1 MTNPTPSNQ
10 PLPTP
15 SIEALYSQEFPDT
28 MSFDAISAKLDSM
41 ESHPAIAQLRQKF
54 CYQAAFVLTDG
65 FTQCEQISLEMEEG
79 SLLKLFYENIKKL
92 DAVSTD
98 SFFFEA
104 FWSYLQKE
112 YNKCKDNIHKLCHV
126 QWKQDILKEDQVLD
140 YLLVP
145 FQNASDEIWNF
156 IMDEVNS
163 MQCEEGIPAFCKVLS
178 LYYRSRDNDVIIEG
192 LLAFMRKFPDYRAPN
207 ELLGY
212 TYYNMSMWNNAI
224 ACFERVQQEYY
235 FFLEDIYWML
245 AWSNGKIKNYA
256 DEEKYYRMS
265 YQLAPDIPFTLNN
278 LAYSL
283 YKQKKYLEAKE
294 LFRQCLDANKDLPY
308 AANNYVRVL
317 IALGRNADAKKFV
330 NSKKFKIAKA
340 IQERVKRLDN
350 HNVRLNKKDLS
361 VKSDTIIESDSDT
374 ADLFGITSSED
385 EIKRCQQLSN
395 EMQLEDKTKY
405 QRFSN
410 ERSPLEGEIN
420 HQQHP
425 NERQLESKTNHH
437 QPLNERQLEA
447 TAKHRQPSKEV
458 QLEDEV
464 KHQRFSNER
473 SLEGEIKHSQPLNER
488 QLEATAK
495 HLQFSKEKLLEEELT
510 ARIESGMQVFGK
522 YLKVYKRKGEYGRQY
537 NIPVG
542 RLDLLCEDA
551 NGNLYVVE
559 LKKDSGYDDVYEQIT
574 QYLAWFEQSEKFKG
588 KKVYGI
594 ICLNHPAQEL
604 LSKVHADKR
613 IRIFEYQIS
622 YTEL

>member
-1 MTNPTPSNQ
+1 MTNSTPSNQ
-10 PLPTP
+10 PLPAP

-41 ESHPAIAQLRQKF
+41 GSHPAIAQLRQKF
-54 CYQAAFVLTDG
+54 CYQVAFVLTDG
-65 FTQCEQISLEMEEG
+65 FTQYEQISLEMEEG

-98 SFFFEA
+98 GFFFEA

-163 MQCEEGIPAFCKVLS
+163 MQCEEGIPEFCKVLS

-192 LLAFMRKFPDYRAPN
+192 LLAFMRKFPNYRAPN

-212 TYYNMSMWNNAI
+212 TYYNMAMWNNAI

-235 FFLEDIYWML
+235 FFHEDIYWML

-278 LAYSL
+278 LGYSL

-294 LFRQCLDANKDLPY
+294 LFGQCLDANKDLPY

-340 IQERVKRLDN
+340 IQERVKRQDD

-374 ADLFGITSSED
+374 ADLFEITSSED
-385 EIKRCQQLSN
+385 EIKRCQQYTNNRLSENGAKCQQPSN
-395 EMQLEDKTKY
+395 EMQLE
-405 QRFSN
+405 
-410 ERSPLEGEIN
+410 
-420 HQQHP
+420 
-425 NERQLESKTNHH
+425 SKT
-437 QPLNERQLEA
+437 
-447 TAKHRQPSKEV
+447 
-458 QLEDEV
+458 

-551 NGNLYVVE
+551 NGNLYVIE

-594 ICLNHPAQEL
+594 ICLNHPTQEL

>member
-1 MTNPTPSNQ
+1 MTNSTPSNQ

-15 SIEALYSQEFPDT
+15 FIEVLYSQEFPDT
-28 MSFDAISAKLDSM
+28 MSFDAISTKLDSM
-41 ESHPAIAQLRQKF
+41 GSHPAIAQLRQKF
-54 CYQAAFVLTDG
+54 CYQVAFVLTDG
-65 FTQCEQISLEMEEG
+65 FTQYEQISLEMEEG

-126 QWKQDILKEDQVLD
+126 QWRQDILKEDQVLD

-163 MQCEEGIPAFCKVLS
+163 MHCEEGIPEFCKALS

-192 LLAFMRKFPDYRAPN
+192 LLAFMRKFPKYRAPN

-212 TYYNMSMWNNAI
+212 TYYNMAMWDNAI

-235 FFLEDIYWML
+235 FFHEDIYWML

-294 LFRQCLDANKDLPY
+294 LFGQCLDVNKDLPY

-340 IQERVKRLDN
+340 IQERVKRLDD

-374 ADLFGITSSED
+374 ADLFEITSSEV
-385 EIKRCQQLSN
+385 EIKRCQQYTNNRLSENGAKCQQPSN
-395 EMQLEDKTKY
+395 EMQLE
-405 QRFSN
+405 
-410 ERSPLEGEIN
+410 
-420 HQQHP
+420 
-425 NERQLESKTNHH
+425 SKT
-437 QPLNERQLEA
+437 
-447 TAKHRQPSKEV
+447 
-458 QLEDEV
+458 

-495 HLQFSKEKLLEEELT
+495 HRQFSKEKLLEEELT

-522 YLKVYKRKGEYGRQY
+522 HLKVYKRKGEYGRQY

-594 ICLNHPAQEL
+594 ICLNHPTQEL